1 MKTLAILSALI
12 AAGATHGQNILTFA
26 ANVADGETFTIGT
39 DVFEFTTDDTPTAG
53 RRAVDVSGGL
63 TNSTVPTA
71 AAAAINAGTAYS
83 AVVVGTN
90 VVVFHDLPG
99 VSVACSETMAGAGN
113 AWAAAALYG
122 HTKATESP
130 AIPVQQSRA
139 VVAAEV
145 TAGLFAMAF
154 NGAVQSAAV
163 QVRTAAGAVKAFDGV
178 TRINGRLV
186 SIDLS
191 GSTDLAATDVVT
203 ITAKLAIVA

>member
-1 MKTLAILSALI
+1 MKKLAILSALI

-39 DVFEFTTDDTPTAG
+39 DVFEFTADNTPTAG

-99 VSVACSETMAGAGN
+99 VSVACSETMAGSGN

-122 HTKATESP
+122 HATAGLS
-130 AIPVQQSRA
+130 IPVQQSRA
-139 VVAAEV
+139 VSAAEV
-145 TAGLFAMAF
+145 TAGIFALAF
-154 NGAVQSAAV
+154 NGAVQAATV
-163 QVRTAAGAVKAFDGV
+163 QVRTAAGALKAFDGV
-178 TRINGRLV
+178 TRINGRVV

>member
-1 MKTLAILSALI
+1 MKFTLNRDRVHASVLGLS
-12 AAGATHGQNILTFA
+12 
-26 ANVADGETFTIGT
+26 V
-39 DVFEFTTDDTPTAG
+39 EFKKG
-53 RRAVDVSGGL
+53 
-63 TNSTVPTA
+63 VPTHVPPELYAEVQAIGAVPEDEIVEEA
-71 AAAAINAGTAYS
+71 AAAAINNGTAYS

-90 VVVFHDLPG
+90 VVVFHDTPG
-99 VSVACSETMAGAGN
+99 ISVACSETMAGSGN

-145 TAGLFAMAF
+145 TAGLFAMVF

-178 TRINGRLV
+178 TRINGRVV

-203 ITAKLAIVA
+203 ITAKLAVVA

>member
-1 MKTLAILSALI
+1 MKSLAIFAALV

-39 DVFEFTTDDTPTAG
+39 DVFEFTTDNTPTAG

-71 AAAAINAGTAYS
+71 AAAAINNGTAYS

-90 VVVFHDLPG
+90 VVVFHDTPG
-99 VSVACSETMAGAGN
+99 ISVACSETMAGSGN

-145 TAGLFAMAF
+145 TAGLFAMVF

-178 TRINGRLV
+178 TRINGRVV

-203 ITAKLAIVA
+203 ITAKLAVVA